1 MTTKVLIAGCGD
13 VGSELGRQLVA
24 AGFAVTGLR
33 RGDSALPA
41 GMQSLRADVTKPD
54 TLQALAN
61 IKPDI
66 LVYCVAASEHT
77 DEGYRASYVDGL
89 RNVLNALEGAVSL
102 KHVLFT
108 SSTGVYGQYSDEVL
122 DETQAAIPADFT
134 GQRMLEAEAL
144 LENLPC
150 ASTAIRLSGIYGPG
164 RNRMINLARD
174 PQKWPQHNIWTNR
187 IHRDDAAGAIA
198 YLIGR
203 ICSNEPVDACYIVT
217 DSKPVSQYEVLH
229 WMASQFGMTI
239 TDINIPPVS
248 GGKRLS
254 NWRLV
259 STGYQLKYPDYMS
272 GYNNLIHPAL

>member
-24 AGFAVTGLR
+24 AGFAVTGMR
-33 RGDSALPA
+33 RSDSALPD
-41 GMQSLRADVTKPD
+41 GMQSLLADVTKPD
-54 TLQALAN
+54 TLQTLSN
-61 IKPDI
+61 IKPEI
-66 LVYCVAASEHT
+66 LVYCVAASEHN
-77 DEGYRASYVDGL
+77 DEGYQASYVDGL
-89 RNVLNALEGAVSL
+89 RNVLVALESTGSL
-102 KHVLFT
+102 RHVLFT

-122 DETQAAIPADFT
+122 DETQAAIPSDFT

-187 IHRDDAAGAIA
+187 IHRDDAAGSIA
-198 YLIGR
+198 YLIER
-203 ICSNEPVDACYIVT
+203 ICSNEPVDDCYIVT

-239 TDINIPPVS
+239 TDANIPPVS

-254 NWRLV
+254 NRRLV
-259 STGYQLKYPDYMS
+259 STGYQLKYPDYIS
-272 GYNNLIHPAL
+272 GYSNLIHSAS